1 MQPVSELEEARRRNP
16 QDPRS
21 SPKFLL
27 HPFHRKS
34 VAFPIL
40 TTYGTLPDGREARLF
55 TLQNAHG
62 LRATVT
68 DWGATLV
75 SMETPDRQGNPAD
88 ITLGSDTLEGWLAN
102 PFYLGATI
110 GRFGNRLR
118 DGKFQLD
125 GKDHTLATNNS
136 PGGIPCH
143 LHGGVKGFDKVLWHG
158 EQTGNSVTFTY
169 LSPAGEEG
177 YPGTLSVRVT
187 YTLTEEN
194 ELLWQAEA
202 ATDAPTIVNLVHHT
216 YWNLSGDPTRTI
228 LDHRM
233 ELQSDA
239 FLPTDAGM
247 IPTGEI
253 ASVAGTPMDFRSLTA
268 IGDRIDTDYEP
279 IHFAAGYDHCW
290 IVRGEPGTLRPTAR
304 VTCPDSGRVLE
315 VLSDQPG
322 IHFYAGNF
330 IDGSFTGKGGVPYAR
345 RSGLCLETEGYP
357 DAPNHPH
364 FPSCLLRPG
373 ETYRHT
379 MVHRFSVE

>member
-1 MQPVSELEEARRRNP
+1 MQPVSEPEEARRRNP
-16 QDPRS
+16 QDRRS
-21 SPKFLL
+21 SPKILL
-27 HPFHRKS
+27 HPLRRKPLPS
-34 VAFPIL
+34 RIL

-68 DWGATLV
+68 DWGGTLV
-75 SMETPDRQGNPAD
+75 SMETPDRKGNLAD
-88 ITLGSDTLEGWLAN
+88 ITLGSDTLEGWLGN

-118 DGKFQLD
+118 DGKFTLA
-125 GKDHTLATNNS
+125 GKTHTLATNNT

-169 LSPAGEEG
+169 LSPDGEEG

-187 YTLTEEN
+187 YTLTEKN

-202 ATDAPTIVNLVHHT
+202 STDAPTTVNLVHHT
-216 YWNLSGDPTRTI
+216 YWNLSGEPTQTI

-233 ELQSDA
+233 ELHSDA
-239 FLPTDAGM
+239 FLPTDPGM

-253 ASVAGTPMDFRSLTA
+253 ALVDGTPMDFRSPTV
-268 IGDRIDTDYEP
+268 IGERIDADYEP

-290 IVRGEPGTLRPTAR
+290 IVRGEPGTLRPAAR

-330 IDGSFTGKGGVPYAR
+330 IDGSFTGKRGVAYAR

-364 FPSCLLRPG
+364 FPSCILRPG

>member
-1 MQPVSELEEARRRNP
+1 MQPVSEQEEARRRNP

-21 SPKFLL
+21 SPKILL
-27 HPFHRKS
+27 HPLRRKPLP
-34 VAFPIL
+34 FPIL

-55 TLQNAHG
+55 ILQNAHG

-68 DWGATLV
+68 EWGATLV
-75 SMETPDRQGNPAD
+75 SMETPDRKGNLAD
-88 ITLGSDTLEGWLAN
+88 ITLGSDTLEGWMAN

-125 GKDHTLATNNS
+125 GKTHSLATNNT

-158 EQTGNSVTFTY
+158 EQTGNSVTFIY
-169 LSPAGEEG
+169 LSPDGEEG

-202 ATDAPTIVNLVHHT
+202 STDAPTIVNLVHHT

-228 LDHRM
+228 LDHRV

-239 FLPTDAGM
+239 FLPTDSGM

-253 ASVAGTPMDFRSLTA
+253 APVSSTPMDFRSPTA
-268 IGDRIDTDYEP
+268 IGDRIDADYEP
-279 IHFAAGYDHCW
+279 IHFAGGYDHCW
-290 IVRGEPGTLRPTAR
+290 IVRGEPGTLRPAAR

-315 VLSDQPG
+315 VLSDQPA

-330 IDGSFTGKGGVPYAR
+330 IDGSFTGKGDVPYAR

-357 DAPNHPH
+357 DAPNHPD
-364 FPSCLLRPG
+364 FPSCVLRPG
-373 ETYRHT
+373 ETYRHK
-379 MVHRFSVE
+379 MMHRFSTE